1 MREDTGATGSP
12 EETGGT
18 GGTSGAGL
26 RDAGEQLGRA
36 VRDSSMAQ
44 SLAFAAQLGF
54 AIACPM
60 VAFIGGGAWLDNRLG
75 TVPWLI
81 FAGILLGVL
90 AAAGTLYQ
98 VIRAQ
103 TAREARDIRSRAPYK
118 VERQKSDVGTKTA
131 DKRGRNG
138 R

>member
-1 MREDTGATGSP
+1 MQDSGTKEQEPGGEVTGSGDVSSP
-12 EETGGT
+12 LKDGGMT
-18 GGTSGAGL
+18 
-26 RDAGEQLGRA
+26 
-36 VRDSSMAQ
+36 Q

-60 VAFIGGGAWLDNRLG
+60 VAFIGGGAWLDNRFD
-75 TVPWLI
+75 TVPWLL
-81 FAGILLGVL
+81 FAGILLGIL

-98 VIRAQ
+98 VMRAQ
-103 TAREARDIRSRAPYK
+103 TNRLERNKRPRAPYK
-118 VERQKSDVGTKTA
+118 VEGQERDLGTKSA

>member
-1 MREDTGATGSP
+1 MQDSGTTEREQEQGGERAGSGDIAGP
-12 EETGGT
+12 LKD
-18 GGTSGAGL
+18 SG
-26 RDAGEQLGRA
+26 
-36 VRDSSMAQ
+36 MAQ
-44 SLAFAAQLGF
+44 SLAFATQLGF

-81 FAGILLGVL
+81 FAGILLGIL

-98 VIRAQ
+98 VMRAQ
-103 TAREARDIRSRAPYK
+103 TNRLERNKRPRAPYK
-118 VERQKSDVGTKTA
+118 VEGQERDLGTKSA

>member
-1 MREDTGATGSP
+1 MQDSGTTEQEQGSEGTGS
-12 EETGGT
+12 G
-18 GGTSGAGL
+18 
-26 RDAGEQLGRA
+26 QLGGPA
-36 VRDSSMAQ
+36 KDSGMAQ

-75 TVPWLI
+75 TMPWLI
-81 FAGILLGVL
+81 FAGILLGIL

-98 VIRAQ
+98 VMRAQ
-103 TAREARDIRSRAPYK
+103 TSRTERNKRPRAPYK
-118 VERQKSDVGTKTA
+118 VEGQARDLGTKSA

>member
-1 MREDTGATGSP
+1 MQDSESPPGSQAGGGKMGVSS
-12 EETGGT
+12 EEK
-18 GGTSGAGL
+18 GL
-26 RDAGEQLGRA
+26 P
-36 VRDSSMAQ
+36 RDSGMAQ

-81 FAGILLGVL
+81 FAGIVLGIL
-90 AAAGTLYQ
+90 AAAGTIYQ
-98 VIRAQ
+98 VLRAQ
-103 TAREARDIRSRAPYK
+103 TNRLERSKRPGAPYK
-118 VERQKSDVGTKTA
+118 VEGQGSDLGTKSA

>member
-1 MREDTGATGSP
+1 MQDSGSSERGQEQRGESAAGSSKSP
-12 EETGGT
+12 GPVSD
-18 GGTSGAGL
+18 SG
-26 RDAGEQLGRA
+26 
-36 VRDSSMAQ
+36 MAQ

-60 VAFIGGGAWLDNRLG
+60 VAFIGGGAWLDTRVG

-81 FAGILLGVL
+81 FAGIVLGIL

-98 VIRAQ
+98 VMRAQ
-103 TAREARDIRSRAPYK
+103 TKRLEHGKRSGAPYK
-118 VERQKSDVGTKTA
+118 VEGQAKDLGTKSA

>member
-1 MREDTGATGSP
+1 MQDSGTTEQEREQSAEDAGRELASP
-12 EETGGT
+12 
-18 GGTSGAGL
+18 L
-26 RDAGEQLGRA
+26 RDSG
-36 VRDSSMAQ
+36 MAQ

-75 TVPWLI
+75 TMPLLI
-81 FAGILLGVL
+81 FAGILLGIL

-98 VIRAQ
+98 VLRMQ
-103 TAREARDIRSRAPYK
+103 PQRLERSKRPRAPYK
-118 VERQKSDVGTKTA
+118 VEGQSKDLGTKSA

>member
-1 MREDTGATGSP
+1 MQDSGNPQGSHAGGSESRGSN
-12 EETGGT
+12 EEK
-18 GGTSGAGL
+18 AP
-26 RDAGEQLGRA
+26 R
-36 VRDSSMAQ
+36 RDSGMAQ

-75 TVPWLI
+75 TVPWLV
-81 FAGILLGVL
+81 FAGILLGIL

-98 VIRAQ
+98 VLRAQ
-103 TAREARDIRSRAPYK
+103 TNRLERSKRPGAPYK
-118 VERQKSDVGTKTA
+118 VEGQVSDPGTKSA

>member
-1 MREDTGATGSP
+1 MQDSETTDQERGSEGTAGGDIGSP
-12 EETGGT
+12 LKDDG
-18 GGTSGAGL
+18 
-26 RDAGEQLGRA
+26 
-36 VRDSSMAQ
+36 MAQ

-60 VAFIGGGAWLDNRLG
+60 VAFIGGGAWLDNRFD
-75 TVPWLI
+75 TVPWLL
-81 FAGILLGVL
+81 FAGILLGIL

-98 VIRAQ
+98 VMRAQ
-103 TAREARDIRSRAPYK
+103 TNRLERNKRPRAPYK
-118 VERQKSDVGTKTA
+118 VEGQARDLGTKSA

>member
-1 MREDTGATGSP
+1 MQDSGNPQGSHAGGSESRRSN
-12 EETGGT
+12 EEK
-18 GGTSGAGL
+18 AP
-26 RDAGEQLGRA
+26 R
-36 VRDSSMAQ
+36 RDSGMAQ

-75 TVPWLI
+75 TVPWLV
-81 FAGILLGVL
+81 FAGILLGIL
-90 AAAGTLYQ
+90 AAAGTIYQ
-98 VIRAQ
+98 VLRAQ
-103 TAREARDIRSRAPYK
+103 TNRLERSKRPGAPYK
-118 VERQKSDVGTKTA
+118 VEGQVSDPGTKSA

>member
-1 MREDTGATGSP
+1 MQDSGTTEQEQGS
-12 EETGGT
+12 EVTAGG
-18 GGTSGAGL
+18 
-26 RDAGEQLGRA
+26 DLGSTLK
-36 VRDSSMAQ
+36 DDGMAQ

-60 VAFIGGGAWLDNRLG
+60 VAFIGGGAWLDNRFD
-75 TVPWLI
+75 TVPWLL
-81 FAGILLGVL
+81 FAGILLGIL

-98 VIRAQ
+98 VMRAQ
-103 TAREARDIRSRAPYK
+103 TSRLERNKRPRAPYK
-118 VERQKSDVGTKTA
+118 VEGQSKDLGTKSA